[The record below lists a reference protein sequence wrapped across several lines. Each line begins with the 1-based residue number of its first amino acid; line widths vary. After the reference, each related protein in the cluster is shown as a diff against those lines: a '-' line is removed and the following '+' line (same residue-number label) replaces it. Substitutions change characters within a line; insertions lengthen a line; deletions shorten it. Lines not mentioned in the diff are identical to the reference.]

1 MIAILVGYGSYSCG
15 RYRKRASGRNDAEMD
30 CRTERK
36 NLSAVGKTDG
46 RGFLFRGLQYAFIH
60 AGCMQRPRQ
69 NPNLTVSAAR
79 CGCMLPAVRGSLQ
92 DRYRPETRRRWWT
105 PPVCSLSEAHA
116 SRCNLSLCYKL
127 PPLLRLR

>member
-46 RGFLFRGLQYAFIH
+46 RGFLFRGLQYAFI
-60 AGCMQRPRQ
+60 QLQ
-69 NPNLTVSAAR
+69 AA
-79 CGCMLPAVRGSLQ
+79 CSVRVRIRTLQ
-92 DRYRPETRRRWWT
+92 ALLYVADVR
-105 PPVCSLSEAHA
+105 LLQLGA
-116 SRCNLSLCYKL
+116 LCRIDIVRKL
-127 PPLLRLR
+127 GVDGGHLRSVV